1 MSIFFASLRRE
12 LQLRLRQPASV
23 LHPMAFAILVALMV
37 GFAVGAQ
44 PAAMTLLAP
53 AALYI
58 ALLLAMFLALD
69 QLFAGDVHDGTLDA
83 LLCSA
88 HTLIPVLYGKAFG
101 FWLSNCLSI
110 LLALPVLLVLLKLPM
125 SLAPVITLSLLLSSL
140 AMSFLGLAGAAL
152 TCRVQQESSS
162 AGALLLLILIIPQ
175 AVPVLIFALGAIS
188 AASVGE
194 AFAAPMYFLGAICMA
209 YVTAAPWV
217 AKLALRG

>member
-1 MSIFFASLRRE
+1 MRIFVASLRRE

-44 PAAMTLLAP
+44 PTAMTLLAP

-58 ALLLAMFLALD
+58 ALLLAMFLAMD
-69 QLFAGDVHDGTLDA
+69 QLFGGDVHDGSLDA
-83 LLCSA
+83 LLCSEHA
-88 HTLIPVLYGKAFG
+88 LIPVLYGKAFG

-110 LLALPVLLVLLKLPM
+110 LLALPVLLVLLKLPAN
-125 SLAPVITLSLLLSSL
+125 LAPVITLSLLLSSL

-162 AGALLLLILIIPQ
+162 AGALLLLILISPQ
-175 AVPVLIFALGAIS
+175 AIPVLIFALGAIS
-188 AASVGE
+188 AAGVGD
-194 AFAAPMYFLGAICMA
+194 AYAGPLYFLGAICVA
-209 YVTAAPWV
+209 YITAAPWV

>member
-1 MSIFFASLRRE
+1 MQLFFASLRRE
-12 LQLRLRQPASV
+12 LQLRLRQPANV

-37 GFAVGAQ
+37 GFAVGAE
-44 PAAMTLLAP
+44 PTAMSLLAP

-58 ALLLAMFLALD
+58 AVLLAMFLAMD

-88 HTLIPVLYGKAFG
+88 DQLIPVLYGKAFG
-101 FWLSNCLSI
+101 FWLSNCASI
-110 LLALPVLLVLLKLPM
+110 LLSLPVLLVLLKLPL
-125 SLAPVITLSLLLSSL
+125 SLVPLITASLLLSSL

-152 TCRVQQESSS
+152 TCRAQQESSS

-188 AASVGE
+188 AGSHGE
-194 AFAAPMYFLGAICMA
+194 PYAAPLYFLGAIAMA
-209 YVTAAPWV
+209 YLTAAPWV